1 MKVIVYHVDVIV
13 LYYNGIN
20 KSNTNH
26 INTNRSHVGS
36 TIIDQGTQDEF
47 LFRGHD
53 IRSMNSRDAND
64 EENVV
69 MEDDINHLNSFK
81 NKATTNTNT
90 ETINE
95 L

>member
-1 MKVIVYHVDVIV
+1 
-13 LYYNGIN
+13 
-20 KSNTNH
+20 
-26 INTNRSHVGS
+26 
-36 TIIDQGTQDEF
+36 
-47 LFRGHD
+47 
-53 IRSMNSRDAND
+53 MNSRDAND